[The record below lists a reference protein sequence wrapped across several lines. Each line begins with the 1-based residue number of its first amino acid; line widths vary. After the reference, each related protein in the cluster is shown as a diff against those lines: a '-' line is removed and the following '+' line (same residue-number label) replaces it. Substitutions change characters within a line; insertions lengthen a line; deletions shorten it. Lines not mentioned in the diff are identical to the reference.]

1 MPHLLS
7 TEGPALAVGDV
18 NGDGRDDIYVG
29 GGKWQ
34 AGELLVQDANGRFH
48 AMAEPAF
55 TADSLHEDVAAVFF
69 DADGDGDLDLY
80 VVSGG
85 NEFWEGE
92 PLRDRP
98 YLHDGPR
105 PLVRAPPPLPG
116 LFHHCSC
123 AL

>member
-34 AGELLVQDANGRFH
+34 AGELFVQDANGRFH

-85 NEFWEGE
+85 DEVWGGA
-92 PLRDRP
+92 PQRDR
-98 YLHDGPR
+98 LHRNYGAR
-105 PLVRAPPPLPG
+105 PLSRGP
-116 LFHHCSC
+116 S